1 MTKDYSPKSM
11 AYARIS
17 DGIRMV
23 QNQQMVMNTT
33 FDKLK
38 KADLG
43 IAPCDT
49 EAELN
54 RLRNAAIAALCN
66 CADVLSETNREI
78 AKNSLKGA
86 SE

>member
-1 MTKDYSPKSM
+1 MTKDYSPKNK
-11 AYARIS
+11 AYAHIS

-23 QNQQMVMNTT
+23 QNQQMVMDAAY
-33 FDKLK
+33 DKLK

-49 EAELN
+49 LAELN
-54 RLRNAAIAALCN
+54 RLRNAAIATLCT

-78 AKNSLKGA
+78 AKNSLKGV